1 MLNFATALADL
12 SDQDM
17 FELSASIRPSSDY
30 MFNTVLPEEL
40 RNSYFVQSGTMEVRP
55 TMAGAVGMDSPYPA
69 GGLVTAST
77 FLEQTAK
84 TAIDVSMPEETTRQL
99 QAWLNGMGSSADS
112 KEAVATQALN
122 FYEKVILQ
130 ALIDRAEW
138 LRGQALCYGLIDWTF
153 NDIALVVDYGVPDDN
168 KLTERTIAGTDA
180 YHLAGS
186 AFWADVWEAK
196 RLLRGSA
203 STAALIHSS
212 TLDAI
217 LSQEA
222 NQIQVLSEDNAVFT
236 LGKYVNMAGNTVLSS
251 DARDRIRLTVYDME
265 GEVLPGGPATSS
277 VNVPFMVPGKMTW
290 IGSGNN
296 NGFKVGQGAT
306 DNPQNAY
313 ELGYTH
319 VGPTVE
325 GGGQP
330 GRWGQLIT
338 PQEAPYQLRGRAAQN
353 LLPVIENVDR
363 IVIATTELPA

>member
-1 MLNFATALADL
+1 MLNFAEALADI
-12 SDQDM
+12 SSADM
-17 FELSASIRPSSDY
+17 VELATATRPPSDY
-30 MFNTVLPEEL
+30 VFDTVLPEQL
-40 RNSYFVQSGTMEVRP
+40 RPTYFVRSGTLEVRP

-84 TAIDVSMPEETTRQL
+84 TAVDVALPEETTREIQEWL
-99 QAWLNGMGSSADS
+99 QSLGSGAQS
-112 KEAVATQALN
+112 KEAVAEQALN

-130 ALIDRAEW
+130 ALVDRAEW

-168 KLTERTIAGTDA
+168 KLTERTIVGTDA

-251 DARDRIRLTVYDME
+251 DARDRITLTAYDME
-265 GEVLPGGPATSS
+265 GEVLPAGPATSS
-277 VNVPFMVPGKMTW
+277 VNVPFMVPGKISW
-290 IGSGNN
+290 IGSGTNN
-296 NGFKVGQGAT
+296 AFRVGQGAT
-306 DNPQNAY
+306 DDPMNMY

-325 GGGQP
+325 GGGMA
-330 GRWGQLIT
+330 GRWGQLMT
-338 PQEAPYQLRGRAAQN
+338 PQEAPWQLRGRAAQN
-353 LLPVIENVDR
+353 LLPVLENVDR
-363 IVIATTELPA
+363 LVIATTELP